1 MSYAENN
8 SFSKPVEIG
17 IEYVVDITD
26 TGRDG
31 EGVTR
36 IGGPNNICEKW
47 KSRIQ
52 KRKDQDYG
60 S

>member
-17 IEYVVDITD
+17 NEYVEITD

-31 EGVTR
+31 GWCYTY
-36 IGGPNNICEKW
+36 GGSNNICEKW

-52 KRKDQDYG
+52 KRKD
-60 S
+60 